1 MLLVALQVLDTYSLT
16 EMRFWV
22 VSFLRNM
29 RELARTSSKEV
40 LVPLFL
46 GETILQIVSKLLSL
60 ICKKDAETSH

>member
-29 RELARTSSKEV
+29 RELARTSGKEV

-60 ICKKDAETSH
+60 ICKKNAETSH

>member
-1 MLLVALQVLDTYSLT
+1 MSQSSTTMLLVALQNLGTYNSP

-22 VSFLRNM
+22 VFSLRNM
-29 RELARTSSKEV
+29 RELAYTQGKEV

-60 ICKKDAETSH
+60 I

>member
-29 RELARTSSKEV
+29 SELACTSGKEV

-46 GETILQIVSKLLSL
+46 GETILQIVSKLLNL